1 MAAEKPKVCPLK
13 MMGGSNSYAQD
24 PFCEK
29 EGCAWWLTFAND
41 CCVPTIAGELAD
53 STIKHEEVMAAKREA
68 QQLREMEEMK
78 RGG

>member
-13 MMGGSNSYAQD
+13 MMGGPNSYAQD

-53 STIKHEEVMAAKREA
+53 STISQTRYTNEET
-68 QQLREMEEMK
+68 
-78 RGG
+78 GYFC